1 MIYLWYMFYDL
12 IFGLAVGFAASV
24 TFGPLAMLCIGRTLL
39 HGRIAGLMSGFG
51 VALADTIFA
60 AIALLFYSLIIPFIE
75 GQMYWLAP
83 VGGAVVIGLG
93 LVIFL
98 QKIKETDGEGESNE
112 MNKGIRYLTSAFGVD
127 IANFFTG
134 IPYILGILTL
144 VGSVMER
151 GDNYLM
157 IIPGFL
163 IGAMLWWIVL
173 TSVLGSIRGMI
184 QENYRKY
191 INKISGMIII
201 LLGIMVIVGNYI

>member
-1 MIYLWYMFYDL
+1 MFYDL
-12 IFGLAVGFAASV
+12 IFGLVVGFASSV
-24 TFGPLAMLCIGRTLL
+24 TVGPLAILCIGRTLL
-39 HGRIAGLMSGFG
+39 HGRVAGLMSGFG

-60 AIALLFYSLIIPFIE
+60 VVALLFYSLIIPFIE

-83 VGGAVVIGLG
+83 VGGAIVVGLG
-93 LVIFL
+93 LMIFF
-98 QKIKETDGEGESNE
+98 KKNGASGGEEEVTE
-112 MNKGIRYLTSAFGVD
+112 MNKGIKYLTTAFGVD

-163 IGAMLWWIVL
+163 IGAMVWWIVL

-184 QENYRKY
+184 PDNYRKF
-191 INKISGMIII
+191 INKISGVIIV
-201 LLGIMVIVGNYI
+201 LLGIVVILGNKI